1 MTQNP
6 SRRKNKKQYSRGEL
20 NRLVDSV
27 FHPLCNR
34 SSVFIVAD
42 TVLHGLI
49 EQNPKLTVRKFAR
62 YNLPK
67 IIEEI
72 LKSR

>member
-1 MTQNP
+1 LTHNS
-6 SRRKNKKQYSRGEL
+6 SRKKNKKQYSKGEL

-27 FHPLCNR
+27 FHPLCDR
-34 SSVFIVAD
+34 SSAFMVAD

-62 YNLPK
+62 YTLPK
-67 IIEEI
+67 IIAEI
-72 LKSR
+72 LKGH